1 MSYFLIFLQDCSV
14 AEGVSVVQKKAKL
27 FNIRIDKTEQTGKQ
41 FIDLS
46 IPFNLPSNLIPTVI
60 EKDQRAKV
68 SYYVYVSVHAGKKEE
83 TSIEL
88 PIVVVVG

>member
-1 MSYFLIFLQDCSV
+1 M